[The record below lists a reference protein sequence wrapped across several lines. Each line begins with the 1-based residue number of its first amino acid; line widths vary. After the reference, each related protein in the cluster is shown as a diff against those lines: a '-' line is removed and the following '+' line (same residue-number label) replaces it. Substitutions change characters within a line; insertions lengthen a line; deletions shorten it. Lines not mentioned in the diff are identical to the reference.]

1 MRRTA
6 ITLVSL
12 ALTAAPLAATTPSVA
27 AEAAAAAKPKVI
39 AKNLVSPL
47 SVAVRP
53 NGTAWFSQNFAGQLV
68 RARPGRKPRV
78 VFQARRGVEVG
89 AVSVKRGTVTFA
101 TTTGSTPA
109 RTFLKTR
116 NSKGEVKNV
125 ANLFRYEK
133 QNNPDEGVT
142 YGFTDLDPSCE
153 VPEDFAPYDGIV
165 ESHPYATLTHRGTT
179 YVADAAANAILS
191 VKDGVVDTVAVLPPQ
206 PLTVPAELAK
216 GFGLPDCVVDHDYNF
231 EPVPT
236 DVEMGPDGMLYV
248 TTLPGGPE
256 DPSLGARAAVH
267 RIDPAT
273 GDVETLVTGLMSA
286 TGLAVAPN
294 GDMYVGELFRNRI
307 AKIADGTTQA
317 KRWRKAA
324 FPGDVEFVNG
334 RVWATRKSVTGLFPG
349 AGKKFKGQVVR
360 YPR

>member
-12 ALTAAPLAATTPSVA
+12 ALTAAPLAATSPAVA
-27 AEAAAAAKPKVI
+27 AETAAAAKPKVI

-68 RARPGRKPRV
+68 RARPGKKPRV
-78 VFQARRGVEVG
+78 VFQAQRGVEVG

-101 TTTGSTPA
+101 TTTDDNHP

-116 NSKGEVKNV
+116 NSKGEVKKV
-125 ANLFRYEK
+125 VSLSRYETK
-133 QNNPDEGVT
+133 NNPDAGVT
-142 YGFTDLDPSCE
+142 YGFIDLDPSCE
-153 VPEDFAPYDGIV
+153 VPRGLAPYEGID
-165 ESHPYATLTHRGTT
+165 ESHPYATMTHKGTT

-191 VKDGVVDTVAVLPPQ
+191 VTNGVVDTVAVLPPQ
-206 PLTVPAELAK
+206 PITVPPGAAASLEL
-216 GFGLPDCVVDHDYNF
+216 PECVEGKTFNF

-256 DPSLGARAAVH
+256 DDSLGPRAAVH

-273 GDVETLVTGLMSA
+273 GDIETLVTGLLSA
-286 TGLAVAPN
+286 TGLAVADN
-294 GDMYVGELFRNRI
+294 GDIYVAELFRNRI
-307 AKIADGTTQA
+307 AKIASGTTTA
-317 KRWRKAA
+317 TRWRKAGL
-324 FPGDVEFVNG
+324 PGDVEFVNG
-334 RVWATRKSVTGLFPG
+334 RVWATRKVVTGLFPG
-349 AGKKFKGQVVR
+349 TGKEFKGQVVR